1 MMKIMFVCTG
11 NTCRSAMAECIL
23 KKLIKDEKIE
33 GVKITSAGLNVTEA
47 EMNSYA
53 RKALNE
59 LGVKPRK
66 FLPKQITE
74 KLLKSHNAII
84 CMTKKH
90 KDALYGFN
98 NLYTVSELAKIDGDV
113 IDPYGKDYEAYIETA
128 KLLYK
133 SCSIILNLIKEELK
147 I

>member
-23 KKLIKDEKIE
+23 KKLIKDNKIE
-33 GVKITSAGLNVTEA
+33 GVKVTSAGLSVTEN

-66 FLPKQITE
+66 FLPKQVTE

-84 CMTKKH
+84 CMTKNQ
-90 KDALYGFN
+90 KDALLGFN
-98 NLYTVSELAKIDGDV
+98 NLYTVSELSGVSGDI
-113 IDPYGKDYEAYIETA
+113 IDPYGKDYETYLETA
-128 KLLYK
+128 KMLFL
-133 SCSIILNLIKEELK
+133 SCQNILKLIKEELK